1 MLSHVS
7 QNKRKLAR
15 HELVYYARLHPQHT
29 QGLSAYMVDVN
40 VRGFLASSEHPFLS
54 GSLHRFRMESAI
66 DMGMDDYVDFNAI
79 CLWSKPDQLET
90 EYDAGFK
97 FINLSP
103 DAREIIS
110 AHALLH

>member
-15 HELVYYARLHPQHT
+15 HELVYYVPLHSQHT

-40 VRGFLASSEHPFLS
+40 VRGFLASSEQPFLS

-66 DMGMDDYVDFNAI
+66 DMGLDDYVDFNAI
-79 CLWSKPDQLET
+79 CLWSKPDPLET